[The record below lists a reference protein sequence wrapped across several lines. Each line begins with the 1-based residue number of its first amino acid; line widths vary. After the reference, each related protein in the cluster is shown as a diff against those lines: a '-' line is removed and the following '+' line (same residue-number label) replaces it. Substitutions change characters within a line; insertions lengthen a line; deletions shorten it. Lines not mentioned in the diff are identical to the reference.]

1 MERNLTCIVCPIGC
15 DIKVEYQDGKVLSVV
30 GNTCPRGKVYAESEV
45 TNPVRT
51 VTTTVKSIEG
61 KIIPVKTTAPI
72 SKEKVFDAMKIINSA
87 KPCLPISA
95 GDVII
100 EDVFGAKLIATQSV
114 K

>member
-15 DIKVEYQDGKVLSVV
+15 DIKVEYQDGKVLNVV
-30 GNTCPRGKVYAESEV
+30 GNTCPRGRVYAESEV

-51 VTTTVKSIEG
+51 VTTTVKSADG
-61 KIIPVKTTAPI
+61 KIIPVKTSAPI